1 MDCNNNVENNV
12 LYKIEQILKE
22 NDNKLPYIGDIMN
35 LIETYYS
42 YYEIFNTFYT
52 DDVISYLEDTWD
64 FADYISEIKEKAIND
79 YIKINPEY
87 TKEDL
92 MDEIQNY
99 NKVEFR
105 NFLCDLTSNGY
116 YVKTEKLLN
125 DIKKMIGDE

>member
-1 MDCNNNVENNV
+1 MDCNNNVEKNV
-12 LYKIEQILKE
+12 LSKIEQILKE

-52 DDVISYLEDTWD
+52 DDVISYLEGTWD
-64 FADYISEIKEKAIND
+64 FVEMISEIKENAIND
-79 YIKINPEY
+79 YINNNPEY
-87 TKEDL
+87 TKEDFVN
-92 MDEIQNY
+92 EIQNY
-99 NKVEFR
+99 NKIDFR

-116 YVKTEKLLN
+116 YVETEKLLN